1 MKQMAPTRR
10 AALDYLPLLLQS
22 MRFYVPSAC
31 RLVNGV
37 YFSARLPNVS
47 RMQYRINLLSP
58 CKSSPLITSWKK
70 KAADAA
76 AVSRLHVT

>member
-1 MKQMAPTRR
+1 MAPTGR
-10 AALDYLPLLLQS
+10 AALDYLPMLLQS
-22 MRFYVPSAC
+22 VQFYVPSAC
-31 RLVNGV
+31 RLFNGV

-47 RMQYRINLLSP
+47 RMQYRINLVSL

-70 KAADAA
+70 KADAA